1 MSVYDSVAGLDI
13 SLDAGVLT
21 LRLARP
27 EKRNALNDT
36 MMYAAIDAIDLAGR
50 DEAVRAILLTST
62 GEHFCSGFDFV
73 ARNQEGPN
81 SENRRP
87 RVGSIQR
94 RLPSQAHRLV
104 PLLCTVQTPV
114 VCAVRGWAAGIGLN
128 LALAADFT
136 IAADDARFWAP
147 FVDRGFTPD
156 SGATWLLPRRVGE
169 VRAREMI
176 LLGRVV
182 DGAEAAEWRMIH
194 RALPEAEVAAAAA
207 ELAATLAGGATVALG
222 LSKWLLHT
230 GNTNAIDEHLRSEA
244 FAMELSS
251 RSEDFREGLKAFQ
264 EKRSP
269 DYGGR

>member
-1 MSVYDSVAGLDI
+1 MSDYESVPGLGL

-21 LRLARP
+21 LRLSRP
-27 EKRNALNDT
+27 EKRNAIDDT
-36 MMYAAIDAIDLAGR
+36 MMYAAIDAVDLAGR
-50 DEAVRAILLTST
+50 DESVRAILVTSD

-73 ARNQEGPN
+73 ARNQEGGK
-81 SENRRP
+81 P

-94 RLPSQAHRLV
+94 RLPAQAHRLI
-104 PLLCTVQTPV
+104 PLLCTVQVPV

-136 IAADDARFWAP
+136 VAATDARFWAP

-156 SGATWLLPRRVGE
+156 SGATWLLPRRIGE
-169 VRAREMI
+169 QRAREMI

-182 DGAEAAEWRMIH
+182 DGTEAAEWQMIH
-194 RALPEAEVAAAAA
+194 RAVPVAEVDAVAA
-207 ELAATLAGGATVALG
+207 ELAHTLASGATVAAG
-222 LSKWLLHT
+222 LAKWLLHT
-230 GNTNAIDEHLRSEA
+230 GATAPLEEHLRNEA

-264 EKRSP
+264 EKRP
-269 DYGGR
+269 PAYGGR

>member
-1 MSVYDSVAGLDI
+1 MSDYESVPGLGL

-21 LRLARP
+21 LRLSRP
-27 EKRNALNDT
+27 EKRNAIDDT
-36 MMYAAIDAIDLAGR
+36 MMYAAIDAVDLAGR
-50 DEAVRAILLTST
+50 DESVRAILVTSD

-73 ARNQEGPN
+73 ARNQEGGK
-81 SENRRP
+81 P

-94 RLPSQAHRLV
+94 RLPAQAHRLI
-104 PLLCTVQTPV
+104 PLLCTVQVPV

-136 IAADDARFWAP
+136 VAATDARFWAP

-156 SGATWLLPRRVGE
+156 SGATWLLPRRIGE
-169 VRAREMI
+169 QRAREMI

-182 DGAEAAEWRMIH
+182 DGTEAAEWQMIH
-194 RALPEAEVAAAAA
+194 RAVPVAEVDAVAA
-207 ELAATLAGGATVALG
+207 ELAQTLASGATVAAG
-222 LSKWLLHT
+222 LAKWLLHT
-230 GNTNAIDEHLRSEA
+230 GATAPLEEHLRNEA

-264 EKRSP
+264 EKRP
-269 DYGGR
+269 PAYGGR